1 MNPGPNPYPCPCP
14 NQVLPEVHT
23 KLSYL
28 DAKCGFIT
36 CAKASNAADEQ
47 LGFDDYVM
55 ALALCGH
62 MKYEEVEGMSLA
74 QRVAGVCANLLGEKD
89 EQAVISEAIVPKI
102 ERFDPSKAKAEEA
115 MLSEEDHKS
124 FLTFWARMDLSH
136 VHGFP
141 LWEQQ
146 VFLTLHKS
154 FHEVKAVFRQY
165 SRTGFSLQQTELV
178 NLALD
183 CGLVT
188 STFPMARVQGVF
200 TRADQTDDGKHGDN
214 ALELHE
220 FMEALVQL
228 SFSRAN
234 PRHGEAGREHEA
246 AQPLPGCLEA
256 MLQKN
261 LMKKAKRDGLAKVRV
276 MVGKDPAVLKL
287 LEKQG
292 SRLRH
297 EFEASCR
304 RAAGFKRR
312 PPCLRTAPHRPRVAS
327 ASVPGPP
334 QVMRFSHFFGH

>member
-1 MNPGPNPYPCPCP
+1 
-14 NQVLPEVHT
+14 V
-23 KLSYL
+23 
-28 DAKCGFIT
+28 
-36 CAKASNAADEQ
+36 
-47 LGFDDYVM
+47 
-55 ALALCGH
+55 
-62 MKYEEVEGMSLA
+62 
-74 QRVAGVCANLLGEKD
+74 
-89 EQAVISEAIVPKI
+89 
-102 ERFDPSKAKAEEA
+102 ERFDFRAWAIAASEISEDRAEFLETWAK
-115 MLSEEDHKS
+115 
-124 FLTFWARMDLSH
+124 MDLAH
-136 VHGFP
+136 VFGWP
-141 LWEQQ
+141 LWE
-146 VFLTLHKS
+146 
-154 FHEVKAVFRQY
+154 KAVFHLLHR
-165 SRTGFSLQQTELV
+165 SFGDVRSIFSHYAKSGSAGASALAGSTLQQTELV

-183 CGLVT
+183 CCLATEG
-188 STFPMARVQGVF
+188 FPMARVQGVF
-200 TRADQTDDGKHGDN
+200 TRADQAEDGKAGDN

-292 SRLRH
+292 PRLRH

-312 PPCLRTAPHRPRVAS
+312 PASLRTAPHRPRVAS

-334 QVMRFSHFFGH
+334 QLMRFSHFCRH